1 MAADVVKVGAGGEVG
16 SEPAVRECATL
27 VRGEYSE
34 YSEDGDDGGDMYVY
48 DEGRAVAGQMKMT
61 VKMTVKM
68 GACVCIACVSVR
80 VCEYT
85 CMCVCAVCTRVC
97 VLHMCGCVL
106 CTVYQH

>member
-27 VRGEYSE
+27 VRGKYSE

-85 CMCVCAVCTRVC
+85 CMCVCAACTRVC